1 MRYRK
6 LKGSKLFTG
15 QELLNENN
23 VLILD
28 ENNVVQDIVPAAEA
42 GTDIEEVNGIL
53 LPGFINCHC
62 HIELSHMQKV
72 IPSGTGLVDF
82 LLAVV
87 QNRNMD
93 AEQIRTHI
101 NAAEKEMYNN
111 GIDGVADICNTTY
124 AIETKKNSRI
134 RWHNLIEVINMFDA
148 NMDKKLAY
156 YTDIWQAYQQL
167 ENNSVLTPHAPY
179 TVSTKIF
186 EAINVATAGQIISI
200 HNEET
205 AAENELFQTGKGDF
219 LKLYAHFGLSQSPFA
234 ISGTTSLQTYLPYFT
249 NGQTIIL
256 VHNTFITEDDILFA
270 QQHAARFGL
279 QIIYCLCP
287 NANLYIENKL
297 PPVDLLL
304 KYNCHI
310 VLGTDSYSS
319 NWQLNIASEIKT
331 LLQHFP
337 QLSLETVLQWA
348 TINGAKALHW
358 QNDLGSFEKGKQPG
372 VVVLDENT
380 FAVKRIV

>member
-6 LKGSKLFTG
+6 LKGSQIFTG

-28 ENNVVQDIVPAAEA
+28 EKNVVQDIVPATEA
-42 GTDIEEVNGIL
+42 GDDIEKVSGIL

-72 IPSGTGLVDF
+72 ISSGTGLVNF

-87 QNRNMD
+87 QNRNID

-101 NAAEKEMYNN
+101 DAAEKEMYDN
-111 GIDGVADICNTTY
+111 GIAGVADICNTTH

-148 NMDKKLAY
+148 NVDKQLAH
-156 YTDIWQAYQQL
+156 YTDIWQAYQQVD
-167 ENNSVLTPHAPY
+167 NNSVLTPHAPY
-179 TVSTKIF
+179 TVSAKTF
-186 EAINVATAGQIISI
+186 EAINTATAGQIISI

-249 NGQTIIL
+249 NSQTIIL
-256 VHNTFITEDDILFA
+256 VHNTFITEEDILFA
-270 QQHAARFGL
+270 RQHAARFGL

-287 NANLYIENKL
+287 NANMYIENAL
-297 PPVDLLL
+297 PPADLLL
-304 KYNCHI
+304 KHNCPI

-337 QLSLETVLQWA
+337 QLSLATVLQWA
-348 TINGAKALHW
+348 TINGAKALRW

-372 VVVLDENT
+372 VVVLDETT